1 MKVTNEQL
9 AEKIDALTKIVE
21 RNSRD
26 IVELYKIINIGKG
39 AAYCT
44 EPIVIQ
50 VSSCKAPLEMG
61 SASRRRS
68 SKPLTSSSDSPITRK
83 RAC

>member
-9 AEKIDALTKIVE
+9 AQKIDALTKIVE

-39 AAYCT
+39 GVRVLVWVGT
-44 EPIVIQ
+44 IVIAIIGWRL
-50 VSSCKAPLEMG
+50 SE
-61 SASRRRS
+61 
-68 SKPLTSSSDSPITRK
+68 
-83 RAC
+83 

>member
-9 AEKIDALTKIVE
+9 MQKIDALTKIVE

-39 AAYCT
+39 GVRVLVWVGT
-44 EPIVIQ
+44 IVIAILGWRL
-50 VSSCKAPLEMG
+50 SE
-61 SASRRRS
+61 
-68 SKPLTSSSDSPITRK
+68 
-83 RAC
+83 

>member
-26 IVELYKIINIGKG
+26 IIELNNIINIGKG
-39 AAYCT
+39 GVRVLVWVGT
-44 EPIVIQ
+44 IVIAILGWRL
-50 VSSCKAPLEMG
+50 SE
-61 SASRRRS
+61 
-68 SKPLTSSSDSPITRK
+68 
-83 RAC
+83 

>member
-21 RNSRD
+21 RNSKD

-39 AAYCT
+39 GVRVLVWIGT
-44 EPIVIQ
+44 IVIAILGWRLSQ
-50 VSSCKAPLEMG
+50 
-61 SASRRRS
+61 
-68 SKPLTSSSDSPITRK
+68 
-83 RAC
+83 

>member
-9 AEKIDALTKIVE
+9 ADKIDALTKIVE

-39 AAYCT
+39 GVRVLVWIGT
-44 EPIVIQ
+44 IVIAILGWRLSQ
-50 VSSCKAPLEMG
+50 
-61 SASRRRS
+61 
-68 SKPLTSSSDSPITRK
+68 
-83 RAC
+83 

>member
-26 IVELYKIINIGKG
+26 IVELYKIINLGKG
-39 AAYCT
+39 GVRVLVWVGT
-44 EPIVIQ
+44 IVIAILGWRL
-50 VSSCKAPLEMG
+50 SE
-61 SASRRRS
+61 
-68 SKPLTSSSDSPITRK
+68 
-83 RAC
+83 

>member
-21 RNSRD
+21 GNSRD

-39 AAYCT
+39 GVRVLIWVGT
-44 EPIVIQ
+44 IVIAILGWRLSQ
-50 VSSCKAPLEMG
+50 
-61 SASRRRS
+61 
-68 SKPLTSSSDSPITRK
+68 
-83 RAC
+83 

>member
-21 RNSRD
+21 RNSKD

-39 AAYCT
+39 GVRVLVWVGT
-44 EPIVIQ
+44 IVIAILSWRYTQ
-50 VSSCKAPLEMG
+50 
-61 SASRRRS
+61 
-68 SKPLTSSSDSPITRK
+68 
-83 RAC
+83 